1 MKHQLKLVLLYVF
14 LSLCLISCKDNQIST
29 NTGYYQIVDI
39 DSIETFEEEELIGD
53 NTKNWHAIY
62 LDDSSIEAM
71 VGEIRGVMCDD
82 SLIFVAH
89 MLNDSW
95 EETLIY
101 VYNTEGKFLR
111 SIYNRGRAQNEILYM
126 GDWTINPI
134 DNEVLIVDKF
144 NEQLK
149 RYDYNGN
156 FIGSYQLDSSL
167 IPLSNIFTLNSNTF
181 LFQMM
186 MLDKP
191 SDDYILYSIDGTTK
205 PLFKRRKIYTEESYY
220 GALYYCHDITSI
232 NSYYFSRYFDNK
244 IYKMDSLGN
253 VEIFLELSFITPYK
267 NRYLAPLDEES
278 DYFWP
283 YIHDIYDLK
292 DYLIIVTKD
301 FGRFII
307 NKETRETKRYTA
319 KGYYPAKMKTPIG
332 RKTVGINKNTVIVYN
347 DPASAA
353 SNLKSMTD
361 NNPTKLIE
369 FYKDASENENATL
382 VFYEINM
389 N

>member
-1 MKHQLKLVLLYVF
+1 MNKISIITIY
-14 LSLCLISCKDNQIST
+14 SILIFASCTTST
-29 NTGYYQIVDI
+29 NNQNNETFIASV
-39 DSIETFEEEELIGD
+39 DSIETDEVKEYIDD
-53 NTKNWHAIY
+53 NTKSWHAVY
-62 LDDSSIEAM
+62 LDDSSIDAM

-82 SLIFVAH
+82 SLLFVAH

-111 SIYNRGRAQNEILYM
+111 SIFNRGRAHNEILYM

-134 DNEVLIVDKF
+134 DNEVLVVDKF
-144 NEQLK
+144 NELLK

-156 FIGSYQLDSSL
+156 FIGSYQLDGSL
-167 IPLSNIFTLNSNTF
+167 IPLSNIFVLDSSNF

-220 GALYYCHDITSI
+220 GALYYCHDITST

-253 VEIFLELSFITPYK
+253 VEIFLELGFITPYK
-267 NRYLAPLDEES
+267 NKYLSPLDEDS

-283 YIHDIYDLK
+283 YINDLYDLQ
-292 DYLIIVTKD
+292 DYILIITKD

-307 NKETRETKRYTA
+307 NKETKEIKRYTA
-319 KGYYPAKMKTPIG
+319 KGYDSAKMKTPLGI
-332 RKTVGINKNTVIVYN
+332 KIVGLHQNFVIEYTDQINAGNHLDYI
-347 DPASAA
+347 
-353 SNLKSMTD
+353 TD
-361 NNPTKLIE
+361 EYQPNVVS
-369 FYKDASENENATL
+369 FYKKAAANENATL
-382 VFYEINM
+382 VFYEIGK
-389 N
+389 

>member
-1 MKHQLKLVLLYVF
+1 MNKISIITIY
-14 LSLCLISCKDNQIST
+14 SILIFASCNTST
-29 NTGYYQIVDI
+29 NNQNNETFIASV
-39 DSIETFEEEELIGD
+39 DSIETDEVKEYIDD
-53 NTKNWHAIY
+53 NTKSWHAVY
-62 LDDSSIEAM
+62 LDDSSIDAM

-82 SLIFVAH
+82 SLLFVAH

-111 SIYNRGRAQNEILYM
+111 SIFNRGRAHNEILYM

-134 DNEVLIVDKF
+134 DNEVLVVDKF
-144 NEQLK
+144 NELLK

-156 FIGSYQLDSSL
+156 FIGSYQLDGSL
-167 IPLSNIFTLNSNTF
+167 IPLSNIFVLDSSNF

-220 GALYYCHDITSI
+220 GALYYCHDITST

-253 VEIFLELSFITPYK
+253 VEIFLELGFITPYK
-267 NRYLAPLDEES
+267 NKYLSPLDEDS

-283 YIHDIYDLK
+283 YINDLYDLK
-292 DYLIIVTKD
+292 DYILIITKD

-307 NKETRETKRYTA
+307 NKETKEIKRYTA
-319 KGYYPAKMKTPIG
+319 KGYDSAKMKTPLGI
-332 RKTVGINKNTVIVYN
+332 KIVGLHQNFVIEYTDQITAGNHLDYITDEYQPDV
-347 DPASAA
+347 ASLYKKAA
-353 SNLKSMTD
+353 
-361 NNPTKLIE
+361 
-369 FYKDASENENATL
+369 ANENATL
-382 VFYEINM
+382 VFYEIGK
-389 N
+389 

>member
-1 MKHQLKLVLLYVF
+1 MNRIILKT
-14 LSLCLISCKDNQIST
+14 LSLSLLVFNLLGCKGFQKT
-29 NTGYYQIVDI
+29 NNKEVSDIPII
-39 DSIETFEEEELIGD
+39 DSIETDEVKEYIDD
-53 NTKNWHAIY
+53 NTKSWHAVY
-62 LDDSSIEAM
+62 LDDSSIDAM

-82 SLIFVAH
+82 SLLFVAH

-111 SIYNRGRAQNEILYM
+111 SIFDRGRAHNEILYM

-134 DNEVLIVDKF
+134 DNEVLVVDKF
-144 NEQLK
+144 NELLK

-156 FIGSYQLDSSL
+156 FIGSYQLDGSL
-167 IPLSNIFTLNSNTF
+167 IPLSNIFVLDSSNF

-220 GALYYCHDITSI
+220 GALYYCHDITST

-253 VEIFLELSFITPYK
+253 VEIFLELGFITPYK
-267 NRYLAPLDEES
+267 NKYLSPLDEDS

-283 YIHDIYDLK
+283 YINDLYDLK
-292 DYLIIVTKD
+292 DYILIITKD

-307 NKETRETKRYTA
+307 NKETKEIKRYTA
-319 KGYYPAKMKTPIG
+319 KGYDAANMKTPLGI
-332 RKTVGINKNTVIVYN
+332 KIVGLHQNFVIEYTDQISAGNHLDYITDEYQPDV
-347 DPASAA
+347 AS
-353 SNLKSMTD
+353 
-361 NNPTKLIE
+361 
-369 FYKDASENENATL
+369 FYKKAAENENVTL
-382 VFYEINM
+382 VFYEIGK
-389 N
+389 

>member
-1 MKHQLKLVLLYVF
+1 MLVFNLLG
-14 LSLCLISCKDNQIST
+14 CKGFQKT
-29 NTGYYQIVDI
+29 NNKEVSDIPII
-39 DSIETFEEEELIGD
+39 DSIETDEVKEYIDD
-53 NTKNWHAIY
+53 NTKSWHAVY
-62 LDDSSIEAM
+62 LDDSSIDAM

-82 SLIFVAH
+82 SLLFVAH

-111 SIYNRGRAQNEILYM
+111 SIFNRGRAHNEILYM
-126 GDWTINPI
+126 GDWTVNPI
-134 DNEVLIVDKF
+134 DNEVLVVDKF
-144 NEQLK
+144 NELLK

-156 FIGSYQLDSSL
+156 FIGSYQLDGSL
-167 IPLSNIFTLNSNTF
+167 IPLSNIFVLDSSNF

-191 SDDYILYSIDGTTK
+191 SDDYIFYSIDGTTK

-220 GALYYCHDITSI
+220 GALYYCHDITST

-253 VEIFLELSFITPYK
+253 VEIFLELGFITPYK
-267 NRYLAPLDEES
+267 NKYLSPLDEDS

-283 YIHDIYDLK
+283 YINDLYDLK
-292 DYLIIVTKD
+292 DYILIITKD

-307 NKETRETKRYTA
+307 NKETKEIKRYTA
-319 KGYYPAKMKTPIG
+319 KGYDSANMKTPLGI
-332 RKTVGINKNTVIVYN
+332 KIVGLHQNFVIEYTDQISAGNHLDYITDEYQPDV
-347 DPASAA
+347 AS
-353 SNLKSMTD
+353 
-361 NNPTKLIE
+361 
-369 FYKDASENENATL
+369 FYKKAAANENATL
-382 VFYEINM
+382 VFYEIGK
-389 N
+389 

>member
-1 MKHQLKLVLLYVF
+1 MNKISIITIY
-14 LSLCLISCKDNQIST
+14 SILIFASCTTST
-29 NTGYYQIVDI
+29 NNQNNETFIASV
-39 DSIETFEEEELIGD
+39 DSIETDEVKEYIDD
-53 NTKNWHAIY
+53 NTKSWHAVY
-62 LDDSSIEAM
+62 LDDSSIDAM

-82 SLIFVAH
+82 SLLFVAH

-111 SIYNRGRAQNEILYM
+111 SIFNRGRAHNEILYM

-134 DNEVLIVDKF
+134 DNEVLVVDKF
-144 NEQLK
+144 NELLK

-156 FIGSYQLDSSL
+156 FIGSYQLDGSL
-167 IPLSNIFTLNSNTF
+167 IPLSNIFVLNSSNF

-186 MLDKP
+186 MLDEP

-220 GALYYCHDITSI
+220 GALYYCHDITST
-232 NSYYFSRYFDNK
+232 NSYYFSRYFDNI

-253 VEIFLELSFITPYK
+253 VEIFLELGFITPYK
-267 NRYLAPLDEES
+267 NKYLSPLDEDS

-283 YIHDIYDLK
+283 YINDLYDLQ
-292 DYLIIVTKD
+292 DYILIITKD

-307 NKETRETKRYTA
+307 NKETKDIKRYTA
-319 KGYYPAKMKTPIG
+319 KGYDSAKMKTPLGI
-332 RKTVGINKNTVIVYN
+332 KIVGLHQNFVIEYTDQIAAGNYLDYITDEYQPDV
-347 DPASAA
+347 AS
-353 SNLKSMTD
+353 
-361 NNPTKLIE
+361 
-369 FYKDASENENATL
+369 FYKKAAENENATL
-382 VFYEINM
+382 VFYEIGK
-389 N
+389 

>member
-1 MKHQLKLVLLYVF
+1 MNKISIITIY
-14 LSLCLISCKDNQIST
+14 SILIFASCTTST
-29 NTGYYQIVDI
+29 NNQNNETFIASV
-39 DSIETFEEEELIGD
+39 DSIETDEVKEYIDD
-53 NTKNWHAIY
+53 NTKSWHAVY
-62 LDDSSIEAM
+62 LDDSSIDAM

-82 SLIFVAH
+82 SLLFVAH

-111 SIYNRGRAQNEILYM
+111 SIFNRGRAHNEILYM

-134 DNEVLIVDKF
+134 DNEVLVVDKF
-144 NEQLK
+144 NELLK

-156 FIGSYQLDSSL
+156 FIGSHQLDGSL
-167 IPLSNIFTLNSNTF
+167 IPLSNIFVLDSSNF

-186 MLDKP
+186 MLDEP

-220 GALYYCHDITSI
+220 GALYYCHDITST

-253 VEIFLELSFITPYK
+253 VEIFLELGFITPYK
-267 NRYLAPLDEES
+267 NKYLSPLDEDS

-283 YIHDIYDLK
+283 YINDLYDLK
-292 DYLIIVTKD
+292 DYILIITKD

-307 NKETRETKRYTA
+307 NKETKEIKRYTA
-319 KGYYPAKMKTPIG
+319 KGYDSAKMKTPLGI
-332 RKTVGINKNTVIVYN
+332 KIVGLHQNFVIEYTDQITAGNHLDYITDEYQPDV
-347 DPASAA
+347 AS
-353 SNLKSMTD
+353 
-361 NNPTKLIE
+361 
-369 FYKDASENENATL
+369 FYKKAAANENATL
-382 VFYEINM
+382 VFYEIGK
-389 N
+389 

>member
-1 MKHQLKLVLLYVF
+1 MNK
-14 LSLCLISCKDNQIST
+14 ISIITIYSIIFFASCTTST
-29 NTGYYQIVDI
+29 NNLNNETFIASV
-39 DSIETFEEEELIGD
+39 DSIETDEVKEYIDD
-53 NTKNWHAIY
+53 NTKSWHAVY
-62 LDDSSIEAM
+62 LDDSSIDAM

-82 SLIFVAH
+82 SLLFVAH

-111 SIYNRGRAQNEILYM
+111 SIFNRGRAHNEILYM

-134 DNEVLIVDKF
+134 DNEVLVVDKF
-144 NEQLK
+144 NELLK

-156 FIGSYQLDSSL
+156 FIGSYQLDGSL
-167 IPLSNIFTLNSNTF
+167 IPLSNIFVLDSSNF

-186 MLDKP
+186 MLDEP
-191 SDDYILYSIDGTTK
+191 SEDYILYSIDGTTK

-220 GALYYCHDITSI
+220 GALYYCHDITST

-253 VEIFLELSFITPYK
+253 VEIFLELGFITPYK
-267 NRYLAPLDEES
+267 NKYLSPLDEDS

-283 YIHDIYDLK
+283 YINDLYDLK
-292 DYLIIVTKD
+292 DYILIITKD

-307 NKETRETKRYTA
+307 NKETKEIKRYTA
-319 KGYYPAKMKTPIG
+319 KGYDSANMKTPLGI
-332 RKTVGINKNTVIVYN
+332 KIVGLHQNLVIEYT
-347 DPASAA
+347 DQISAG
-353 SNLKSMTD
+353 NYLDYITD
-361 NNPTKLIE
+361 EYQPNVVS
-369 FYKDASENENATL
+369 FYKKAAANENATL
-382 VFYEINM
+382 VFYEIGK
-389 N
+389 

>member
-82 SLIFVAH
+82 SLLFVAH

-111 SIYNRGRAQNEILYM
+111 SIFNRGRAHNEILYM

-134 DNEVLIVDKF
+134 DNEVLVVDKF
-144 NEQLK
+144 NELLK

-156 FIGSYQLDSSL
+156 FIGSYQLDGSL
-167 IPLSNIFTLNSNTF
+167 IPLSNIFVLDSSNF

-191 SDDYILYSIDGTTK
+191 LDDYILYSIDGTTK

-220 GALYYCHDITSI
+220 GALYYCHDITST

-253 VEIFLELSFITPYK
+253 VEIFLELGFITPYK
-267 NRYLAPLDEES
+267 NKYLSPLDEDS

-283 YIHDIYDLK
+283 YINDLYDLK
-292 DYLIIVTKD
+292 DYILIITKD

-307 NKETRETKRYTA
+307 NKETKEIKRYTA
-319 KGYYPAKMKTPIG
+319 KCYDSAKMKTPLGI
-332 RKTVGINKNTVIVYN
+332 KIVGLHQNFVIEYTDQITAGNHLDYITDEYQPDV
-347 DPASAA
+347 AS
-353 SNLKSMTD
+353 
-361 NNPTKLIE
+361 
-369 FYKDASENENATL
+369 FYKKAAANENATL
-382 VFYEINM
+382 VFYEIGK
-389 N
+389 

>member
-1 MKHQLKLVLLYVF
+1 MNRIILKT
-14 LSLCLISCKDNQIST
+14 LSLSLFVFNLLGCKDYQKTNSTEISD
-29 NTGYYQIVDI
+29 IPII
-39 DSIETFEEEELIGD
+39 DSIETDEVKEYIDD
-53 NTKNWHAIY
+53 NTKSWHAVY
-62 LDDSSIEAM
+62 LDDSSIDAM

-82 SLIFVAH
+82 SLLFVAH

-111 SIYNRGRAQNEILYM
+111 SIFNRGRAHNEILYM

-134 DNEVLIVDKF
+134 DNEVLVVDKF
-144 NEQLK
+144 NELLK

-156 FIGSYQLDSSL
+156 FIGSYQLDGSL
-167 IPLSNIFTLNSNTF
+167 IPLSNIFVLDSSNF

-220 GALYYCHDITSI
+220 GALYYCHDITST

-267 NRYLAPLDEES
+267 NKYLSPLDEDS

-283 YIHDIYDLK
+283 YINDLYDLK
-292 DYLIIVTKD
+292 DYILIITKD

-307 NKETRETKRYTA
+307 NKETH
-319 KGYYPAKMKTPIG
+319 
-332 RKTVGINKNTVIVYN
+332 
-347 DPASAA
+347 
-353 SNLKSMTD
+353 
-361 NNPTKLIE
+361 
-369 FYKDASENENATL
+369 
-382 VFYEINM
+382 
-389 N
+389 

>member
-1 MKHQLKLVLLYVF
+1 MNKISIITIY
-14 LSLCLISCKDNQIST
+14 SILIFASCTTST
-29 NTGYYQIVDI
+29 NNQNNETFIASV
-39 DSIETFEEEELIGD
+39 DSIETDEVKEYIDD
-53 NTKNWHAIY
+53 NTKSWHAVY
-62 LDDSSIEAM
+62 LDDSSIDAM

-82 SLIFVAH
+82 SLLFVAH

-111 SIYNRGRAQNEILYM
+111 SIFNRGRAHNEILYM

-134 DNEVLIVDKF
+134 DNEVLVVDKF
-144 NEQLK
+144 NELLK

-156 FIGSYQLDSSL
+156 FIGSYQLDGSL
-167 IPLSNIFTLNSNTF
+167 IPLSNIFVLDSSNF

-186 MLDKP
+186 MLDEP

-220 GALYYCHDITSI
+220 GALYYCHDITST

-253 VEIFLELSFITPYK
+253 VEIFLELGFITPYK
-267 NRYLAPLDEES
+267 NKYLSPLDEDS

-283 YIHDIYDLK
+283 YINDLYDLK
-292 DYLIIVTKD
+292 DYILIITKD

-307 NKETRETKRYTA
+307 NKETKEIKRYTA
-319 KGYYPAKMKTPIG
+319 KGYDSAKMKTPLGI
-332 RKTVGINKNTVIVYN
+332 KIVGLHQNFVIEYTDQINAGNHLDYI
-347 DPASAA
+347 
-353 SNLKSMTD
+353 TD
-361 NNPTKLIE
+361 EYQPNVVS
-369 FYKDASENENATL
+369 FYKKAAANENATL
-382 VFYEINM
+382 VFYEIGK
-389 N
+389 

>member
-1 MKHQLKLVLLYVF
+1 MNK
-14 LSLCLISCKDNQIST
+14 ISIITIYSILFFASCTTST
-29 NTGYYQIVDI
+29 NNQNNETFIASV
-39 DSIETFEEEELIGD
+39 DSIETDEVKEYIDD
-53 NTKNWHAIY
+53 NTKSWHAVY
-62 LDDSSIEAM
+62 LDESSIDAM

-82 SLIFVAH
+82 SLLFVAH

-111 SIYNRGRAQNEILYM
+111 SIFNRGRAHNEILYM

-134 DNEVLIVDKF
+134 DNEVLVVDKF
-144 NEQLK
+144 NELLK

-156 FIGSYQLDSSL
+156 FIGSHQLDGSL
-167 IPLSNIFTLNSNTF
+167 IPLSNIFVLDSSNF

-186 MLDKP
+186 MLDEP

-220 GALYYCHDITSI
+220 GALYYCHDITST

-253 VEIFLELSFITPYK
+253 VEIFLELGFITPYK
-267 NRYLAPLDEES
+267 NKYLSPLDEDS

-283 YIHDIYDLK
+283 YINDLYDLK
-292 DYLIIVTKD
+292 DYILIITKD

-307 NKETRETKRYTA
+307 NKETKEIKRYTA
-319 KGYYPAKMKTPIG
+319 KGYDSAKMKTPLGI
-332 RKTVGINKNTVIVYN
+332 KIVGLHQNFVIEYTDQITAGNHLDYITDEYQPDV
-347 DPASAA
+347 AS
-353 SNLKSMTD
+353 
-361 NNPTKLIE
+361 
-369 FYKDASENENATL
+369 FYKKAAANENATL
-382 VFYEINM
+382 VFYEIGK
-389 N
+389 

>member
-1 MKHQLKLVLLYVF
+1 MNKISIITIY
-14 LSLCLISCKDNQIST
+14 SILIFASCTTST
-29 NTGYYQIVDI
+29 NNQNNETFIASV
-39 DSIETFEEEELIGD
+39 DSIETDEVKEYIDD
-53 NTKNWHAIY
+53 NTKSWHAVY
-62 LDDSSIEAM
+62 LDDSSIDAM
-71 VGEIRGVMCDD
+71 VGEIRGVMCND
-82 SLIFVAH
+82 SLLFVAH

-111 SIYNRGRAQNEILYM
+111 SIFNRGRAHNEILYM

-134 DNEVLIVDKF
+134 DNEVLVVDKF
-144 NEQLK
+144 NELLK

-156 FIGSYQLDSSL
+156 FIGSYQLDGSL
-167 IPLSNIFTLNSNTF
+167 IPLSNIFVLDSNKF

-186 MLDKP
+186 MLDEP

-220 GALYYCHDITSI
+220 GALYYCHDITST

-253 VEIFLELSFITPYK
+253 VEIFLELGFITPYK
-267 NRYLAPLDEES
+267 NKYLSPLDEDS

-283 YIHDIYDLK
+283 YINDLYDLK
-292 DYLIIVTKD
+292 DYILIITKD

-307 NKETRETKRYTA
+307 NKETKEIKRYTA
-319 KGYYPAKMKTPIG
+319 KGYDSAKMKTPLGI
-332 RKTVGINKNTVIVYN
+332 KIVGLLQNFVIEY
-347 DPASAA
+347 
-353 SNLKSMTD
+353 TD
-361 NNPTKLIE
+361 QITAGNHLDYITDEYQPDVLS
-369 FYKDASENENATL
+369 FYKKAAENENATL
-382 VFYEINM
+382 IFYEIGK
-389 N
+389 

>member
-1 MKHQLKLVLLYVF
+1 MNKISIITIY
-14 LSLCLISCKDNQIST
+14 SILIFASCTTST
-29 NTGYYQIVDI
+29 NNQNNETFIASV
-39 DSIETFEEEELIGD
+39 DSIETDEVKEYIDD
-53 NTKNWHAIY
+53 NTKSWHAVY
-62 LDDSSIEAM
+62 LDDSSIDAM

-82 SLIFVAH
+82 NLLFVAH

-111 SIYNRGRAQNEILYM
+111 SIFNRGRAHNEILYM

-134 DNEVLIVDKF
+134 DNEVLVVDKF
-144 NEQLK
+144 NELLK

-156 FIGSYQLDSSL
+156 FIGSYQLDGSL
-167 IPLSNIFTLNSNTF
+167 IPLSNIFVLDSSNF

-186 MLDKP
+186 MLDEP

-220 GALYYCHDITSI
+220 GALYYCHDITST

-253 VEIFLELSFITPYK
+253 VEIFLELGFITPYK
-267 NRYLAPLDEES
+267 NKYLSPLDEDS

-283 YIHDIYDLK
+283 YINDLYDLK
-292 DYLIIVTKD
+292 DYILIITKD

-307 NKETRETKRYTA
+307 NKETKEIKRYTA
-319 KGYYPAKMKTPIG
+319 KGYDSANMKTPLGI
-332 RKTVGINKNTVIVYN
+332 KIVGLHQNFVIEYTDQINAGNHLDYITDEYQPDV
-347 DPASAA
+347 AS
-353 SNLKSMTD
+353 
-361 NNPTKLIE
+361 
-369 FYKDASENENATL
+369 FYKKAAANENATL
-382 VFYEINM
+382 VFYEIGK
-389 N
+389 

>member
-1 MKHQLKLVLLYVF
+1 MNKISIITIY
-14 LSLCLISCKDNQIST
+14 SILIFASCTTST
-29 NTGYYQIVDI
+29 NNQNNETFIASV
-39 DSIETFEEEELIGD
+39 DSIETDEVKEYIDD
-53 NTKNWHAIY
+53 NTKSWHAVY
-62 LDDSSIEAM
+62 LDDSSIDAM

-82 SLIFVAH
+82 SLLFVAH

-111 SIYNRGRAQNEILYM
+111 SIFNRGRAHNEILYM

-134 DNEVLIVDKF
+134 DNEVLVVDKF
-144 NEQLK
+144 NELLK

-156 FIGSYQLDSSL
+156 FIGSYQLDGSL
-167 IPLSNIFTLNSNTF
+167 IPLSNIFVLNSSNF

-186 MLDKP
+186 MLDEP

-220 GALYYCHDITSI
+220 GALYYCHDITST
-232 NSYYFSRYFDNK
+232 NSYYFSRYFDNI

-253 VEIFLELSFITPYK
+253 VEIFLELGFITPYK
-267 NRYLAPLDEES
+267 NKYLSPLDEDS

-283 YIHDIYDLK
+283 YINDLYDLQ
-292 DYLIIVTKD
+292 DYILIITKD

-307 NKETRETKRYTA
+307 NKETKEIKRYTA
-319 KGYYPAKMKTPIG
+319 KGYDSAKMKTPLGI
-332 RKTVGINKNTVIVYN
+332 KIVGLHQNFVIEYTDQIAAGNYLDYITDEYQPDV
-347 DPASAA
+347 AS
-353 SNLKSMTD
+353 
-361 NNPTKLIE
+361 
-369 FYKDASENENATL
+369 FYKKAAANENATL
-382 VFYEINM
+382 VFYEIGK
-389 N
+389 

>member
-1 MKHQLKLVLLYVF
+1 MNKISIITIY
-14 LSLCLISCKDNQIST
+14 SILIFASCTTST
-29 NTGYYQIVDI
+29 NNQNNETFIASV
-39 DSIETFEEEELIGD
+39 DSIETDEVKEYIDD
-53 NTKNWHAIY
+53 NTKSWHAVY
-62 LDDSSIEAM
+62 LDDSSIDAM

-82 SLIFVAH
+82 SLLFVAH

-111 SIYNRGRAQNEILYM
+111 SIFNRGRAHNEILYM

-134 DNEVLIVDKF
+134 DNEVLVVDKF
-144 NEQLK
+144 NELLK

-156 FIGSYQLDSSL
+156 FIGSYQLDGSL
-167 IPLSNIFTLNSNTF
+167 IPLSNIFVLDSSNF

-186 MLDKP
+186 MLDEP

-220 GALYYCHDITSI
+220 GALYYCHDITST

-253 VEIFLELSFITPYK
+253 VEIFLELGFITPYK
-267 NRYLAPLDEES
+267 NKYLSPLDEDS

-283 YIHDIYDLK
+283 YINDLYDLQ
-292 DYLIIVTKD
+292 DYILIITKD

-307 NKETRETKRYTA
+307 NKETKEIKRYTA
-319 KGYYPAKMKTPIG
+319 KGYDSAKMKTPLGI
-332 RKTVGINKNTVIVYN
+332 KIVGLHQNFVIEYTDQINAGNHLDYI
-347 DPASAA
+347 
-353 SNLKSMTD
+353 TD
-361 NNPTKLIE
+361 EYQPNVVS
-369 FYKDASENENATL
+369 FYKKAAANENATL
-382 VFYEINM
+382 VFYEIGK
-389 N
+389 

>member
-1 MKHQLKLVLLYVF
+1 MNK
-14 LSLCLISCKDNQIST
+14 ISIITIYSILFFASCTTST
-29 NTGYYQIVDI
+29 NNQNNETFIASV
-39 DSIETFEEEELIGD
+39 DSIETDEVKEYIDD
-53 NTKNWHAIY
+53 NTKSWHAVY
-62 LDDSSIEAM
+62 LDESSIDAM

-82 SLIFVAH
+82 SLLFVAH

-111 SIYNRGRAQNEILYM
+111 SIFNRGRAHNEILYM

-134 DNEVLIVDKF
+134 DNEVLVVDKF
-144 NEQLK
+144 NELLK

-156 FIGSYQLDSSL
+156 FIGSHQLDGSL
-167 IPLSNIFTLNSNTF
+167 IPLSNIFVLDSSNF

-186 MLDKP
+186 MLDEP

-220 GALYYCHDITSI
+220 GALYYCHDITST

-253 VEIFLELSFITPYK
+253 VEIFLELGFITPYK
-267 NRYLAPLDEES
+267 NKYLSPLDEDS

-283 YIHDIYDLK
+283 YINDLYDLQ
-292 DYLIIVTKD
+292 DYILIITKD

-307 NKETRETKRYTA
+307 NKKTKEIKRYTA
-319 KGYYPAKMKTPIG
+319 KGYDSAKMKTPLGI
-332 RKTVGINKNTVIVYN
+332 KIVGLHQNFVIEYTDQITAGNYLDYITDEYQPDV
-347 DPASAA
+347 AS
-353 SNLKSMTD
+353 
-361 NNPTKLIE
+361 
-369 FYKDASENENATL
+369 FYKKAAANENATL
-382 VFYEINM
+382 VFYEIGK
-389 N
+389 

>member
-1 MKHQLKLVLLYVF
+1 MKHQLKQVLLYAF
-14 LSLCLISCKDNQIST
+14 LSLCLISCKDHQIST

-39 DSIETFEEEELIGD
+39 DSIETFEEEELIDD
-53 NTKNWHAIY
+53 NTKSWHAVY
-62 LDDSSIEAM
+62 LDDSSIDAM

-82 SLIFVAH
+82 SLLFVAH

-111 SIYNRGRAQNEILYM
+111 SIFNRGRAHNEILYM

-134 DNEVLIVDKF
+134 DNEVLVVDKF
-144 NEQLK
+144 NELLK

-156 FIGSYQLDSSL
+156 FIGSYQLDGSL
-167 IPLSNIFTLNSNTF
+167 IPLSNIFVLDSSNF

-186 MLDKP
+186 MLDEP

-220 GALYYCHDITSI
+220 GALYYCHDITST

-253 VEIFLELSFITPYK
+253 VEIFLELGFITPYK
-267 NRYLAPLDEES
+267 NKYLSPLDEDS

-283 YIHDIYDLK
+283 YINDLYDLK
-292 DYLIIVTKD
+292 DYILIITKD

-307 NKETRETKRYTA
+307 NKETKEIKRYTA
-319 KGYYPAKMKTPIG
+319 KGYDSVNMKTPLGI
-332 RKTVGINKNTVIVYN
+332 KIVGLHQNFVIEYTDQINAGNHLDYI
-347 DPASAA
+347 
-353 SNLKSMTD
+353 TD
-361 NNPTKLIE
+361 EYQPNVVS
-369 FYKDASENENATL
+369 FYKKAAENENATL
-382 VFYEINM
+382 VFYEIGK
-389 N
+389 